1 MKKTG
6 ILNVLIGV
14 VGILLAISLGA
25 TLMVWLSPDLN
36 PDDPNGNDDP
46 DIETTITVNDYTLY
60 ESEDLS
66 FRFIIADIT
75 LSSTQQQQ
83 VTINKFV
90 TSQQINLSEVD
101 VYLEDLLLQEI
112 DLKDERH
119 DIDFAFASDTDEV
132 ELRLFIPLRVNE
144 SPTLTLFFQGE
155 KEASVLF
162 DLSTNQETL
171 ETLKG
176 DDQSSNNQIIEEFI
190 EDDLYS
196 IKIVTINEI
205 AYSNITETLA
215 DGTTQEMVLPST
227 ARVIGVLVE
236 VQALGQEAVII
247 EGARFNIPS
256 DNQTSDAFNQSIEV
270 ESFDNLF
277 NVPVITAASGFIF
290 FDIYTP
296 TQDIIDSVTEFEFKL
311 NVVDE
316 WITVQVE
323 GE

>member
-1 MKKTG
+1 M
-6 ILNVLIGV
+6 LNVLIGI
-14 VGILLAISLGA
+14 VGILLAISLAA

-36 PDDPNGNDDP
+36 PDNPNGNDDP
-46 DIETTITVNDYTLY
+46 DNETTITVNDYTLY

-66 FRFIIADIT
+66 FRFIIAEIT
-75 LSSTQQQQ
+75 LSSTQPQQ
-83 VTINKFV
+83 VNINKFV
-90 TSQQINLSEVD
+90 TSQQINLSDID
-101 VYLEDLLLQEI
+101 VFLDDLLLLEI
-112 DLKDERH
+112 DLKQDIH
-119 DIDFAFASDTDEV
+119 DIDFAFASDTDEI

-155 KEASVLF
+155 EEVTVLF
-162 DLSTNQETL
+162 DLNVNQESL
-171 ETLKG
+171 ETLKE
-176 DDQSSNNQIIEEFI
+176 DDDSNNYPIIEEI
-190 EDDLYS
+190 VEDDLYS
-196 IKIVTINEI
+196 IKVVTISEI

-236 VQALGQEAVII
+236 IEALGQEAVII

-256 DNQTSDAFNQSIEV
+256 DNQTSNAFSQSIEV

-290 FDIYTP
+290 FDIYAP
-296 TQDIIDSVTEFEFKL
+296 TQNIIDSVTEFEFKL
-311 NVVDE
+311 NVVDQ
-316 WITVQVE
+316 WITVQVD

>member
-14 VGILLAISLGA
+14 VGILLAISLAA
-25 TLMVWLSPDLN
+25 TLIVWLSPNLN
-36 PDDPNGNDDP
+36 PDDPNGNGDP
-46 DIETTITVNDYTLY
+46 DTETTITVNDYTLY

-66 FRFIIADIT
+66 FRFIIADIK

-119 DIDFAFASDTDEV
+119 DIDFAYASDTDEV

-162 DLSTNQETL
+162 DLNNNQESL
-171 ETLKG
+171 DILKE
-176 DDQSSNNQIIEEFI
+176 DDSSNNQIIEEFI

-296 TQDIIDSVTEFEFKL
+296 TQDIINSVTEFEFKL